1 MIENQEILVD
11 LKNHLRKNY
20 GKSIKEVILFG
31 SHAQGNSEEYSD
43 YDILIV
49 LDKDYS
55 GKDENKILDLCYDI
69 NLKYNILLDVHLLS
83 ENEVDSMRGKQPV
96 FVNALVSGIYA

>member
-1 MIENQEILVD
+1 MTDNQEILVH
-11 LKNHLRKNY
+11 LKNHLKQNY
-20 GKSIKEVILFG
+20 GESIKEVILFG
-31 SHAQGNSEEYSD
+31 SHARGDSKEYSD

-55 GKDENKILDLCYDI
+55 VKDENKILDLCYDI
-69 NLKYNILLDVHLLS
+69 NLKHNILLDVHLLS
-83 ENEVDSMRGKQPV
+83 ENEISSMRGKQPI